1 MDAVKKNISDIK
13 KELTEVEA
21 QMDKYL
27 RDLGL

>member
-1 MDAVKKNISDIK
+1 MDAVKKISVISK

-27 RDLGL
+27 RDLGI